1 MNLQEMIDAINRR
14 VDDVVDPTDAI
25 EWLNAGKNRMAMAV
39 KANFPDLT
47 ASDMQGSFAFPA
59 KYHEGPVL
67 YAAAKFKEL
76 DSSLAEAANF
86 MSQFELILRE
96 FMENYEIPP
105 RYRDDHLSQQ
115 FIATAGQTVF
125 TITKNSYNPRYGD
138 LKVYV
143 NDRLVERKLGDGTD
157 FVLLTPASAGDAVT
171 AVWEEHFDL
180 VEPPYNWW
188 IW

>member
-1 MNLQEMIDAINRR
+1 
-14 VDDVVDPTDAI
+14 
-25 EWLNAGKNRMAMAV
+25 
-39 KANFPDLT
+39 
-47 ASDMQGSFAFPA
+47 
-59 KYHEGPVL
+59 
-67 YAAAKFKEL
+67 
-76 DSSLAEAANF
+76 
-86 MSQFELILRE
+86 
-96 FMENYEIPP
+96 MENYEIPP

-143 NDRLVERKLGDGTD
+143 NDRLVEHKLGDGTD

-188 IW
+188 TW